1 MSDPLP
7 MNAMAGQIPPAPIL
21 AILSR
26 YSRHEIE
33 GFIAVAIDL
42 LDLADGDPDLEG
54 AHDEDEISTAF
65 FLVPQ
70 RAGPGCLWSDPDQS
84 VEDGNE
90 DDSSND
96 READYD

>member
-1 MSDPLP
+1 MSDPISL
-7 MNAMAGQIPPAPIL
+7 NAMAGRVPPAPIL
-21 AILSR
+21 AILSQ

-33 GFIAVAIDL
+33 GFIEVAIDL
-42 LDLADGDPDLEG
+42 LDIADGDSDLEG

-65 FLVPQ
+65 FLIG
-70 RAGPGCLWSDPDQS
+70 RSGPGCPIADPDES

-96 READYD
+96 REACHD

>member
-1 MSDPLP
+1 MNPIP
-7 MNAMAGQIPPAPIL
+7 INAMAGKIPPAPVL

-26 YSRHEIE
+26 YSRQEIE

-42 LDLADGDPDLEG
+42 LDLADGDSDQEG

-65 FLVPQ
+65 FLVSK
-70 RAGPGCLWSDPDQS
+70 RSGPGCLWSDPDQS
-84 VEDGNE
+84 VDDGNE

-96 READYD
+96 LEACYD